1 MTSLSGHRD
10 IQAIG
15 VRCTNAE
22 SGCDWEGT
30 VGTLED
36 HVTKCEFT
44 LVQCPNGWRKMAKS
58 CICSGRNYKN
68 TYLASGQRGSTNADI
83 VVGRTNME

>member
-44 LVQCPNGWRKMAKS
+44 LVQCPNGWRKTA
-58 CICSGRNYKN
+58 
-68 TYLASGQRGSTNADI
+68 
-83 VVGRTNME
+83 